1 MALQNGGS
9 FVWASKCSSML
20 GISFEN
26 QDRSSVYHFD
36 RICRENLMINIWP
49 MSSQIPSSTHFGHF
63 CNLISSK
70 LHEKHIHTSKNNEQS
85 VIQVNLYTTW
95 FPWFSKICKCERLH
109 LVHCLHVPR
118 SKMSDH
124 PFSWSIINRQKPYS
138 PTDRSC
144 GIVITLVF
152 THKNRNEIANVS
164 QISILI
170 MFLSMKRFDRKYLYW
185 KVFFGV
191 KWLHY

>member
-1 MALQNGGS
+1 MTNVIKDPIVYTFWPFLQPN
-9 FVWASKCSSML
+9 FKQTTWKTYTY
-20 GISFEN
+20 
-26 QDRSSVYHFD
+26 Q
-36 RICRENLMINIWP
+36 
-49 MSSQIPSSTHFGHF
+49 Q
-63 CNLISSK
+63 
-70 LHEKHIHTSKNNEQS
+70 NNEQS

-138 PTDRSC
+138 PTDRSF
-144 GIVITLVF
+144 GKVITLVF

-185 KVFFGV
+185 KVFFWV